1 VKVSGIIFSIFSIF
15 FFIVTP
21 VYWLLS
27 GDPTGTTALV
37 LTFGLSFMLAFY
49 LLFVAKR
56 LGGTPPED
64 RADGEIYEAAGEYGF
79 FSPKSWAPLTV
90 ALSASVVTLGL
101 VFGWWLAIIG
111 VAMLIVT
118 VMQWVYE
125 YYRGEF
131 AH

>member
-1 VKVSGIIFSIFSIF
+1 VRISGLIFAF
-15 FFIVTP
+15 FAVFFAVVTGA
-21 VYWLLS
+21 YWMLS

-49 LLFVAKR
+49 LLFVAQR
-56 LGGTPPED
+56 LGGPPPED
-64 RADGEIYEAAGEYGF
+64 RHDGEIYEAAGEYGF
-79 FSPKSWAPLTV
+79 FAPKSWAPLTV
-90 ALSASVVTLGL
+90 AGAAATVTLGL

-111 VAMLIVT
+111 VALLVVAI
-118 VMQWVYE
+118 MQWVYE